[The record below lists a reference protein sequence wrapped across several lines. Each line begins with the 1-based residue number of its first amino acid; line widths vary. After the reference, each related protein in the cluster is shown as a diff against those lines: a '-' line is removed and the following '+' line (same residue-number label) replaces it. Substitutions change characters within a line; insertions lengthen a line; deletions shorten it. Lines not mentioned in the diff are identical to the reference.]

1 MKLSKYDEY
10 VLAECERQWH
20 ENQEEFYGPWNEQSD
35 NTQAEYY
42 NEMYE
47 LLREEL

>member
-1 MKLSKYDEY
+1 MKLTEFEKY

-20 ENQEEFYGPWNEQSD
+20 ENQEEFYGPWNEQPD
-35 NTQAEYY
+35 DTQAKYY

-47 LLREEL
+47 LLKEEL